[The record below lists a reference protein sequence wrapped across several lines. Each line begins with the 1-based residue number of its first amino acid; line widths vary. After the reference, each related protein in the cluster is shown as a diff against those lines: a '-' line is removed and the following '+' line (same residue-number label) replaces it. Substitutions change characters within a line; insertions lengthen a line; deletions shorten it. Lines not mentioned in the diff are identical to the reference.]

1 MSSNVFPYNLTSEW
15 TFSKLIPHFPFST
28 MLINAGVT
36 PISWAAFA
44 RRVPFAVE
52 SPSILFQLYS
62 CLFLPFR
69 HSFSCPPYYKLACFH
84 KNSATQHS
92 SRQ

>member
-44 RRVPFAVE
+44 RE
-52 SPSILFQLYS
+52 SPFCYRK
-62 CLFLPFR
+62 PFN
-69 HSFSCPPYYKLACFH
+69 FVPVI
-84 KNSATQHS
+84 
-92 SRQ
+92 